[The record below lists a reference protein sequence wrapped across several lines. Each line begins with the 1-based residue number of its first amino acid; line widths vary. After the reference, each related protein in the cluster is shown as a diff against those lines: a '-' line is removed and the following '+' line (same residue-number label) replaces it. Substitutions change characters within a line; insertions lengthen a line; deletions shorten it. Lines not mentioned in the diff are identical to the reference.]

1 MKKHIDKF
9 LKVSKKYIRQTKKKI
24 KKSTRMHEHAQI
36 PEPNHKMGYTGDFI
50 ETFLSKSEL
59 KKFWQWMRGQT
70 CTRDEKTKEFVYYT
84 YDVVRFV
91 EMTRKNIP
99 TLWD

>member
-1 MKKHIDKF
+1 MKKNFEKF
-9 LKVSKKYIRQTKKKI
+9 LKVSKKYIKQKKK
-24 KKSTRMHEHAQI
+24 KKFVRMHEHADI
-36 PEPNHKMGYTGDFI
+36 PAPNHKMGYTWKLL
-50 ETFLSKSEL
+50 ETFLTKTEL
-59 KKFWQWMRGQT
+59 KKFGKWIYGQT
-70 CTRDEKTKEFVYYT
+70 CSMDMKTKETIYYT